1 MAMGSLWFNN
11 FSEFF
16 FTVVLETSGI
26 PRNMRIPG
34 IRGRQQRFGTGWGG
48 CSEDTKGIPRMSART
63 VNRRCR
69 FVSLSWWRR
78 RRGNWPSASFFFLPF
93 RLLLF
98 TPTRKT
104 PAAILALNRE
114 PPSCFHFFFT
124 EVGFNLEILTRAS
137 RGLAHLKLSILTI

>member
-1 MAMGSLWFNN
+1 MLGRHKGDSSDVGEDSEPSLPVRFA
-11 FSEFF
+11 FLVE
-16 FTVVLETSGI
+16 EA
-26 PRNMRIPG
+26 PRQLTI
-34 IRGRQQRFGTGWGG
+34 
-48 CSEDTKGIPRMSART
+48 C
-63 VNRRCR
+63 
-69 FVSLSWWRR
+69 L
-78 RRGNWPSASFFFLPF
+78 FFFLPF

>member
-78 RRGNWPSASFFFLPF
+78 RRGNWPSASFFFYHFVFFFLP
-93 RLLLF
+93 RLAKHRRPFWPLIVSLRRVF
-98 TPTRKT
+98 
-104 PAAILALNRE
+104 I
-114 PPSCFHFFFT
+114 FFT